1 FARAEPDA
9 RADCESRAFHE
20 RAWRRTRN
28 ASLRREA
35 KGLAGARVARLE
47 TQAFHSRCPLPPAAV
62 LLHPYDQHVAVAF
75 KDNFGVWDWGTG
87 AKLCVGAWRRAWGRI
102 SALEYLNAHAAA
114 LLCVASANGHCAL
127 YRPGA
132 SAQEPALLAAWR
144 ALDARPAPDYRPPP
158 AQPLYGECCHSLDRA
173 PNAPNGM
180 APCRIDVSAEFVV
193 ASDCGG

>member
-1 FARAEPDA
+1 MR
-9 RADCESRAFHE
+9 S
-20 RAWRRTRN
+20 
-28 ASLRREA
+28 
-35 KGLAGARVARLE
+35 
-47 TQAFHSRCPLPPAAV
+47 
-62 LLHPYDQHVAVAF
+62 
-75 KDNFGVWDWGTG
+75 VWDWGTG

-158 AQPLYGECCHSLDRA
+158 AQPLYGEYAAPSSRVPSRRDSTSLVPGSLFGFVDCA
-173 PNAPNGM
+173 
-180 APCRIDVSAEFVV
+180 CR
-193 ASDCGG
+193 